1 MSHKRRMLFVA
12 GVALFARPMVVLA
25 QAPCPVRFIVPY
37 PPGGVVDAIARQLA
51 RALEAGLGERLVIEN
66 MPGAGG
72 SLGLQHLL
80 NGSGSLHDIAIG
92 TDSDTL
98 LVPMSNPQ
106 VKFRPAD
113 FRLVGLI
120 GTGPMV
126 LAVSGRLPKRAAP
139 ALVASARGSA
149 SGQLSFGNYGVDSN
163 SHLLAQDFARR
174 AEVNAVH
181 VPYKGI
187 APLVQDLSGGHVD
200 MAFMPLAGLAPLLGD
215 DRIRVAGVAAASRHA
230 TMPAVETIEAAFGWQ
245 NFRYSSWAGVMVPKS
260 MPEAIAARYSEA
272 LRGALGDA
280 AFRTF
285 FEGIGGALAAP
296 LTLLEAQ
303 QYFDQAEGVYR
314 RLMASL
320 KDQAPGK
327 TGS

>member
-1 MSHKRRMLFVA
+1 MSHQRRMLFVA
-12 GVALFARPMVVLA
+12 GAAIFATPMMAWA
-25 QAPCPVRFIVPY
+25 QAVRAARFIVPY

-51 RALEAGLGERLVIEN
+51 PALEVGLGERMVMEN
-66 MPGAGG
+66 VPGAGG

-80 NGSGSLHDIAIG
+80 NGSGSGHDIAIG

-98 LVPMSNPQ
+98 LLPMSNPQ

-126 LAVSGRLPKRAAP
+126 LAVAGRLPRLAAP
-139 ALVASARGSA
+139 ALVASVRAAA
-149 SGQLSFGNYGVDSN
+149 SGQISFGNYGVDSN
-163 SHLLAQDFARR
+163 SHLLAQDFAKR

-181 VPYKGI
+181 IPYKGI
-187 APLVQDLSGGHVD
+187 APLAQDLIGGHVD
-200 MAFMPLAGLAPLLGD
+200 MAFLPLAGLAPFLGD
-215 DRIRVAGVAAASRHA
+215 DRIRVIGVAAAARHA

-245 NFRYSSWAGVMVPKS
+245 NFQYSSWAGIMVAKT
-260 MPEAIAARYSEA
+260 MPEATALRYSEA
-272 LRGALGDA
+272 LRGALADKS
-280 AFRTF
+280 FRTF

-296 LTLLEAQ
+296 STLAEAQ
-303 QYFDQAEGVYR
+303 KYFDHAEGVYR
-314 RLMASL
+314 RLMLSL
-320 KDQAPGK
+320 QDRTPGK